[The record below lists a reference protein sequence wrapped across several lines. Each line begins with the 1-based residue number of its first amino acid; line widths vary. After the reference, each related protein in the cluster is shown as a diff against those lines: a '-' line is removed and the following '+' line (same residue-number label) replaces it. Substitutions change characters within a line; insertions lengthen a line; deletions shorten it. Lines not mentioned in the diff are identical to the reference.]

1 MPLLHFAF
9 TDSYRVFYI
18 WYPASASAAKRFV
31 AQMENGWCAFAFPV
45 IMASIWS
52 EGFFCI
58 LLSNVTK
65 AGKTHKVKGEQ
76 WEINIIYQVGK
87 NLRTA
92 FKSMPTSTCKTTS
105 IQCAKPFQL
114 YYTLFNCSL
123 RAREKKGWSFIR
135 QRPTTSPLVSQK
147 TAKFSLKCVKRHYE
161 SSVV

>member
-87 NLRTA
+87 KICGQPL
-92 FKSMPTSTCKTTS
+92 S
-105 IQCAKPFQL
+105 QCL
-114 YYTLFNCSL
+114 L
-123 RAREKKGWSFIR
+123 
-135 QRPTTSPLVSQK
+135 PLVRRPQ
-147 TAKFSLKCVKRHYE
+147 
-161 SSVV
+161 SSVLNPSSCTTHFSIALSGQERKKAEVSSGKDRPPLLLYHRKLRNSLWNV